1 LLLRDYRLRSRRR
14 FTPAVFL
21 SWGTSCIE
29 PGFVIQQELG
39 DGRVRRMLG
48 YVLGAAI
55 ALAVL
60 GGTVAVFWNDPNH
73 KTDFDPVVP

>member
-1 LLLRDYRLRSRRR
+1 MKR
-14 FTPAVFL
+14 T
-21 SWGTSCIE
+21 
-29 PGFVIQQELG
+29 LG
-39 DGRVRRMLG
+39 L
-48 YVLGAAI
+48 VLGAAI